1 MEMNKT
7 IRNPTI
13 GHQITFLL
21 TADQTNGD
29 LLQIMYA
36 VEVPETKPA
45 ILLHI
50 HLQCEE
56 RFEVVNGRLGVILN
70 GQFTATWLR
79 HLLEYHIGHDT
90 DFF

>member
-29 LLQIMYA
+29 LL
-36 VEVPETKPA
+36 
-45 ILLHI
+45 
-50 HLQCEE
+50 
-56 RFEVVNGRLGVILN
+56 
-70 GQFTATWLR
+70 
-79 HLLEYHIGHDT
+79 
-90 DFF
+90 